1 MLYKRDLKRAYRQI
15 PIDPGDINLLG
26 VSWRNCVF
34 IDRVAPF
41 GLRSA
46 AMMCQRTTSA
56 VKYIFKEWGFEI
68 VNYLDDFAGAETV
81 AQANIAFLTL
91 ASLFKYLGLEES
103 QEKACTPCTSMI
115 FIGILFDT
123 TSMTLQVTKER
134 LIEMMN
140 LLPQWLDKRK
150 VKCKDLQSLIGKL
163 QFVSKCVRSSRIF
176 ISRMLVLLRGVTNNN
191 SIVYLNDEFRKDIRW
206 WIEFLPLY
214 NGVSLIPETN
224 WSTPDE
230 IFSSDASLVGCGGF
244 FMGNYYHSKFPKI
257 VKDLSL
263 HINALEMLS
272 IVVAFK
278 VWGHLLTKKNI
289 TVFCDN
295 LSCVM
300 VINSGR
306 TRDPFLLKCL
316 RELCF
321 ISSIHEFTI
330 RARHLTSNENR
341 IADILSRWDILNN
354 PKNLFEQATKD
365 LHFQLKEYVIT
376 DELFK
381 LSCKW

>member
-1 MLYKRDLKRAYRQI
+1 M
-15 PIDPGDINLLG
+15 
-26 VSWRNCVF
+26 
-34 IDRVAPF
+34 APF
-41 GLRSA
+41 GLCSA

-134 LIEMMN
+134 LIELMN

-224 WSTPDE
+224 WSAPD
-230 IFSSDASLVGCGGF
+230 
-244 FMGNYYHSKFPKI
+244 
-257 VKDLSL
+257 
-263 HINALEMLS
+263 
-272 IVVAFK
+272 
-278 VWGHLLTKKNI
+278 
-289 TVFCDN
+289 
-295 LSCVM
+295 
-300 VINSGR
+300 
-306 TRDPFLLKCL
+306 
-316 RELCF
+316 
-321 ISSIHEFTI
+321 
-330 RARHLTSNENR
+330 
-341 IADILSRWDILNN
+341 
-354 PKNLFEQATKD
+354 
-365 LHFQLKEYVIT
+365 
-376 DELFK
+376 
-381 LSCKW
+381 